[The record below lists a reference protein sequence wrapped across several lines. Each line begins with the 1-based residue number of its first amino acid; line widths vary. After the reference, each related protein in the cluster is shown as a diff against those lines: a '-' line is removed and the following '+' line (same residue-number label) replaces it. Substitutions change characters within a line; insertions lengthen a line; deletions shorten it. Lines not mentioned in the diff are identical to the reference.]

1 MIDTEPT
8 RSVILFCLS
17 FCHLLVLTKI
27 KSIIQPLIFFLPF
40 IWHSWNS
47 KHINLFNIANNSLS
61 SYSFS
66 TQFSQ
71 SHQKIYHRSQPLEV
85 QLEMNVFH
93 LDNIYNLTNS
103 FIFTEFILHLLRAL
117 RCSQHLY
124 YFLITGL
131 EISLILMQYFSV
143 CIISYL
149 FYYLQFF

>member
-71 SHQKIYHRSQPLEV
+71 SH
-85 QLEMNVFH
+85 
-93 LDNIYNLTNS
+93 
-103 FIFTEFILHLLRAL
+103 
-117 RCSQHLY
+117 
-124 YFLITGL
+124 
-131 EISLILMQYFSV
+131 
-143 CIISYL
+143 
-149 FYYLQFF
+149 